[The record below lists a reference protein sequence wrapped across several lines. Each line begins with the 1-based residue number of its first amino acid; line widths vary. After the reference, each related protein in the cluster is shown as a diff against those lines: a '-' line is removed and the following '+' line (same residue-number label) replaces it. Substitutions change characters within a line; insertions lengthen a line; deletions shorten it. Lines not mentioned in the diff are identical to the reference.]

1 MSRRLRAALIALIE
15 SSRSFI
21 HHHKDFFMRVEDL
34 MSKEVQ
40 CVAPE
45 DSLAYAAQ
53 LMWDHDCGCLPVCSP
68 SDNGQKRTI
77 GVLTDRDICMNALFE
92 GKPLRDLRVSGA
104 MAKEVHACKPGDTL
118 TQAER
123 VMRSA
128 RVRRIP
134 VLGSGQ
140 TLIGMISLAD
150 LACEAARQH
159 GGTGPE
165 ITETEIGDT
174 LAAICE
180 PSAQSLHA

>member
-1 MSRRLRAALIALIE
+1 MAAPAPAQHSQSLTIE
-15 SSRSFI
+15 
-21 HHHKDFFMRVEDL
+21 KELPMQVENL

-68 SDNGQKRTI
+68 KDGAERRTI
-77 GVLTDRDICMNALFE
+77 GVLTDRDVCMNALFE
-92 GKPLRDLRVSGA
+92 GKPLRDLRVSAA
-104 MAKEVHACKPGDTL
+104 MTKEVHACQPSDTL
-118 TQAER
+118 AQAER
-123 VMRSA
+123 VMRNA

-134 VLGSGQ
+134 VLGNGQ

-150 LACEAARQH
+150 LACQAAREH
-159 GGTGPE
+159 GGTSQE

-180 PSAQSLHA
+180 RPSQPLHA